1 MRTRIAISTPYN
13 CILLHNI
20 TTLDLENLN
29 EVLENNTTLYEFLTK
44 AMQSLIYFNDPNVRY
59 DIFELIEQYRY
70 DLQLSNDLTTF
81 EIVITFIRELVY
93 SLESYIRIYNNI
105 EIIYL
110 SKDITIIEGVKNE

>member
-13 CILLHNI
+13 CVLLHNI
-20 TTLDLENLN
+20 TTLDLETLN
-29 EVLENNTTLYEFLTK
+29 EVLEDNTILYEFLTK
-44 AMQSLIYFNDPNVRY
+44 AMQSLIYFDDPNIKY

-81 EIVITFIRELVY
+81 EIVITFIRELAY
-93 SLESYIRIYNNI
+93 NLEKYIRTYNNI

>member
-20 TTLDLENLN
+20 TTLDLETLN
-29 EVLENNTTLYEFLTK
+29 EVLEDNTILYEFLTK
-44 AMQSLIYFNDPNVRY
+44 AMQSLIYFDDPNIKY

-81 EIVITFIRELVY
+81 EIVITFIRELAY
-93 SLESYIRIYNNI
+93 NLEKYIRTYNNI

>member
-13 CILLHNI
+13 CVLLHNI
-20 TTLDLENLN
+20 TTLDLETLN
-29 EVLENNTTLYEFLTK
+29 EVLEDNTILYEFLTK
-44 AMQSLIYFNDPNVRY
+44 AMQSLIYFNDPNMKY

-81 EIVITFIRELVY
+81 EIVITFIRELAY
-93 SLESYIRIYNNI
+93 NLEKYIRTYNNI